1 MTEKR
6 LLYMRF
12 HLAKCRT
19 VAEAKAIYKELLRMS
34 RGKRKWKLM
43 SYVDS
48 RITSNYLSKVLVL
61 INNAANG
68 DTKTLKAEVARAMPN
83 L

>member
-1 MTEKR
+1 
-6 LLYMRF
+6 
-12 HLAKCRT
+12 
-19 VAEAKAIYKELLRMS
+19 
-34 RGKRKWKLM
+34 M